1 MTQIGAVVKVC
12 SLARPDLNSIERMTT
27 SIQYT
32 KSIRCMCTVIHVELD
47 LVIFYEIFDLVK
59 HRVDGGLLHN
69 ES

>member
-1 MTQIGAVVKVC
+1 
-12 SLARPDLNSIERMTT
+12 
-27 SIQYT
+27 
-32 KSIRCMCTVIHVELD
+32 MCTVIHVELD